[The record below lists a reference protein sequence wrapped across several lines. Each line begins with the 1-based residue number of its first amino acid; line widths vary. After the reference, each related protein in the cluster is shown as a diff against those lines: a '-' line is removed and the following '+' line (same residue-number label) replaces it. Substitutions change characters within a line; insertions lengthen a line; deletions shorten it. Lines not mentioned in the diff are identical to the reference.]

1 MFARPP
7 IPEISVDDLEDLLK
21 SGSVHLL
28 DVREPWE
35 FTRRRVPGAIS
46 LPLGNLTERAGEL
59 PRDKPYAVICESG
72 HRSLAGAEYLLGQG
86 FEGAVSVAG
95 GTGAWARTNRPTEM
109 G

>member
-1 MFARPP
+1 MFSRQPT
-7 IPEISVDDLEDLLK
+7 PEISVDELDGLLK

-35 FTRRRVPGAIS
+35 YTRRRVPGAIS
-46 LPLGNLTERAGEL
+46 VPLGLLTAQVGEL

-72 HRSLAGAEYLLGQG
+72 HRSVAGAEFLLGQG
-86 FEGAVSVAG
+86 FAGAVSVAG